1 MSLRIALLGTLA
13 SRGPASGYELAKTFD
28 DVINQVWQAKH
39 SQIYPELAKMV
50 ESGAVTVEETGGGR
64 GRKTYTITD
73 AGRAEIDEWVGHPEP
88 HRAVRNETALRAFL
102 LPLLPPDRAAA
113 LMRALA
119 EQHAALLDDL
129 LKDRAGMD
137 ADTASGEPPFG
148 TYALDLGIRTFTTL
162 RDWARDTAE
171 DLERRSCGGGEN
183 DDEDGAKRADR

>member
-13 SRGPASGYELAKTFD
+13 SKGPASGYELAKTFD

-64 GRKTYTITD
+64 GRKVYTITE
-73 AGRAEIDEWVGHPEP
+73 AGRTEIDAWVAHPEP

-113 LMRALA
+113 TMRGLA
-119 EQHAALLDDL
+119 ERHAALLDDL
-129 LKDRAGMD
+129 LKDRAEIEARGD
-137 ADTASGEPPFG
+137 APGEPPFG
-148 TYALDLGIRTFTTL
+148 GYALDLGIRTFTVL
-162 RDWARDTAE
+162 RDWAQETAE
-171 DLERRSCGGGEN
+171 DLERRAAEGGG
-183 DDEDGAKRADR
+183 